1 MMDTKLKAVARTMLD
16 AFGGDFPDWIRTE
29 ADPLQDAINAQPSKP
44 YHVLVLVNGSP
55 GCKWAVEFG
64 DCDETT
70 VKQEFADMRDRGW
83 KRRELKIIT
92 TGDTQAEID
101 AAVAELNK
109 DL

>member
-1 MMDTKLKAVARTMLD
+1 MANRKYYT
-16 AFGGDFPDWIRTE
+16 
-29 ADPLQDAINAQPSKP
+29 
-44 YHVLVLVNGSP
+44 LVSIDGSP
-55 GCKWAVEFG
+55 GCKWAIEFG
-64 DCDETT
+64 DYNCTT
-70 VKQEFADMRDRGW
+70 VEDERDDFLDRGW

>member
-1 MMDTKLKAVARTMLD
+1 MDTKLKAAAQAMLD
-16 AFGGDFPDWIRTE
+16 AFGGDFPDWIRAE
-29 ADPLQDAINAQPSKP
+29 AAALQDAINAKPSKP
-44 YHVLVLVNGSP
+44 YHVLVSVDGSP

-64 DCDETT
+64 DYDETT
-70 VKQEFADMRDRGW
+70 VKQEFADMRDQGW

-92 TGDTQAEID
+92 TGDTQAEIN